1 MNRPIGER
9 PTAVGADA
17 VDHVYQGPDGLHLYC
32 RIYPAKAPG
41 GLPVLCLPGL
51 TRNNRDFARLA
62 AHLQPCYEVLAADL
76 RGRGR
81 SDWDPD
87 PARYQIPAYVGDAWA
102 LLQSRALEKVVII
115 GTSLGA
121 LIGQVMAALQPAK
134 IAALVLNDAGPE
146 VDPVGLRRIAGYAG
160 KLPPVSSWDEAAAQA
175 KSVYGLA
182 LPDLTEAEWLDY
194 ARQGYRE
201 DSQGRPVPD
210 MDPAISKAFAAPSA
224 APADLWPLFAQ
235 IKSVPMLVIR
245 GASSDILSAATVER
259 MAREKPDLQT
269 LTVANRGHTPLLTEP
284 ECLTAIDHFLARHGR
299 V

>member
-1 MNRPIGER
+1 MNRSTGER
-9 PTAVGADA
+9 PVAASAEA
-17 VDHVYQGPDGLHLYC
+17 VDHFYQSADGLRLYC

-41 GLPVLCLPGL
+41 RPTGPMPAGADAQQPRFRL
-51 TRNNRDFARLA
+51 LA
-62 AHLQPCYEVLAADL
+62 AHLQPLYEVLAADL

-87 PARYQIPAYVGDAWA
+87 PAHYQIPTYVGDVWA
-102 LLQSRALEKVVII
+102 LLQSRALDRVVVI

-134 IAALVLNDAGPE
+134 IAAMVLNDAGPE
-146 VDPVGLRRIAGYAG
+146 VDPAGLRRIAGYAG

-182 LPDLTEAEWLDY
+182 LPDLTDAQWLAY

-201 DSQGRPVPD
+201 DPQGRPVPD
-210 MDPAISKAFAAPSA
+210 MDPAISKAFGASSA
-224 APADLWPLFAQ
+224 APAALWPLFAQ

-259 MAREKPDLQT
+259 MAREKPDLET
-269 LTVANRGHTPLLTEP
+269 LTVANRGHTPLLTER
-284 ECLTAIDHFLARHGR
+284 ECLTAIDDFLARHGR
-299 V
+299 A